1 MNEAQRAYLDSIYG
15 RGINTSIDDDDDEE
29 DLKPGQTKEQKEY
42 LDQLFQTRKSDDDS
56 SALLGGLSRGVDIF
70 QRNIGS
76 SLEGLGRRTGI
87 ESLEEYGAGVAK
99 ENEIQLLEKGKDA
112 TRLGDVEDLSSFGDY
127 AAGIAGESA
136 PAMASSITGATAG
149 GITGSFFGPVGTII
163 GAGVG
168 ALVAN
173 YPFFYGGFRE
183 RQKEVNPNVEVSEG
197 AAALYALPAAA
208 LDSVLSIFGAK
219 YLTTPLL
226 NAGGGIFTKGVQGAA
241 KGAIIEVPTEI
252 GQAVLERAQAGLP
265 LADADAGRE
274 YVEAGVAAGLLGS
287 TVGGAAGTYR
297 GIKDRTPVDGATPSS
312 QTNAVADTQ
321 QAQQE
326 KALELADELEKVF
339 GENWVTSQPQLA
351 KYYEEGDLD
360 NFVNKATTLIE

>member
-183 RQKEVNPNVEVSEG
+183 RQK
-197 AAALYALPAAA
+197 
-208 LDSVLSIFGAK
+208 
-219 YLTTPLL
+219 
-226 NAGGGIFTKGVQGAA
+226 
-241 KGAIIEVPTEI
+241 
-252 GQAVLERAQAGLP
+252 
-265 LADADAGRE
+265 
-274 YVEAGVAAGLLGS
+274 
-287 TVGGAAGTYR
+287 
-297 GIKDRTPVDGATPSS
+297 
-312 QTNAVADTQ
+312 
-321 QAQQE
+321 
-326 KALELADELEKVF
+326 
-339 GENWVTSQPQLA
+339 
-351 KYYEEGDLD
+351 
-360 NFVNKATTLIE
+360 